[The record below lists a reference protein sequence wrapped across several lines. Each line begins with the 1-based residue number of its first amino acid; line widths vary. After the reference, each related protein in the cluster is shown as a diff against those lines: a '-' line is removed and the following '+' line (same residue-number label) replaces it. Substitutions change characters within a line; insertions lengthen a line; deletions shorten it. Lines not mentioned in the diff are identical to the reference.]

1 MPIVRLTE
9 AAWVKHEAERVRG
22 ILLCHLGREG
32 KPVEELIAFLLDRG
46 LRYTGPELVLIRD
59 RLIADGVIEIV

>member
-9 AAWVKHEAERVRG
+9 AAWVEHESERVRG
-22 ILLCHLGREG
+22 ILLCHLGRAG
-32 KPVEELIAFLLDRG
+32 RPVEELIAFLRDRG

-59 RLIADGVIEIV
+59 RLIAEGVIEVE